1 MNKDS
6 DEMLKI
12 IFQSREDELVKLDK
26 NDKEFIKRDESN
38 KKKKYYYLNNQLNK
52 IPYNLKSIKEGILK
66 SLEDYIDSI
75 NYENAYFNEKYYLNG
90 LKDGIKLMSEIEK

>member
-12 IFQSREDELVKLDK
+12 IFQSREDELVILDK
-26 NDKEFIKRDESN
+26 KDKDFINRDESN

-52 IPYNLKSIKEGILK
+52 IPYNLKSIKECILK
-66 SLEDYIDSI
+66 SLEDYIECI

-90 LKDGIKLMSEIEK
+90 LKDGIKLMSEIER